1 MMASLRSYKNL
12 LWKKREAVKNLNKS
26 QFCVWKSV
34 NAVQCFS
41 QGLCPPQYRARSGTR
56 CKIKLLNFFCPEIL
70 PRLNVVWFFF
80 LKCIFYPGKKNCKN
94 QFRPHASQTRR
105 GRSNE
110 TEPKIKRTQSNPVG
124 KIFGWVIEHNRT
136 ESFWWVRLPKSIDA
150 VSFSLF
156 DRKTEAPSRELR
168 PNLQTSSHIWASEA
182 IRLPKIL
189 ILVHFFQKLLICPLK
204 DWQIA
209 WNLEFLRKELK
220 KRCDYYE

>member
-1 MMASLRSYKNL
+1 MASLRSYKNL

-94 QFRPHASQTRR
+94 QFRSHASQTRR

-110 TEPKIKRTQSNPVG
+110 TEPKIIRTQSNPVSR
-124 KIFGWVIEHNRT
+124 IVGWVIEHNRT
-136 ESFWWVRLPKSIDA
+136 ETFWWVRLPKSIDG
-150 VSFSLF
+150 VSLSLF
-156 DRKTEAPSRELR
+156 YRKTDAFSW
-168 PNLQTSSHIWASEA
+168 TS
-182 IRLPKIL
+182 P
-189 ILVHFFQKLLICPLK
+189 
-204 DWQIA
+204 
-209 WNLEFLRKELK
+209 
-220 KRCDYYE
+220 